1 MEDFL
6 VKLACKSAINSELLQ
21 KHGSILI
28 CDEQTFTGYNHFVCG
43 KNCIPV
49 HAEED
54 AINNFIIF
62 CRKKYYDDAFIRRKL
77 RKCLLITIRVKNN
90 NIRCSAPCRNCI
102 ETIKSYGIRQI
113 IYSENSNNSIDNG
126 NGNGNG
132 NSNGNGNTILIK
144 KKMRDVVNR
153 PSSGYRWRE
162 RLSIR

>member
-1 MEDFL
+1 MEDFFI
-6 VKLACKSAINSELLQ
+6 KLACKSAINSELLQ

-28 CDEQTFTGYNHFVCG
+28 CDEKTFTGYNHFVCG
-43 KNCIPV
+43 KNGIPV

-77 RKCLLITIRVKNN
+77 RKCLLITIRIKNN
-90 NIRCSAPCRNCI
+90 NIKCSAPCRNCI

-113 IYSENSNNSIDNG
+113 IYSDNSNNSIDINIV
-126 NGNGNG
+126 
-132 NSNGNGNTILIK
+132 NTVLIK

-153 PSSGYRWRE
+153 PSSGYRWRD
-162 RLSIR
+162 RLAIR